1 MIQPLENIDI
11 GEGKIK
17 LKSSLFNKENARDI
31 TMIVNL
37 CKAVTKYGLFSVA

>member
-17 LKSSLFNKENARDI
+17 LKSSLFNKENA
-31 TMIVNL
+31 V
-37 CKAVTKYGLFSVA
+37 YGVRGWKCGVVS